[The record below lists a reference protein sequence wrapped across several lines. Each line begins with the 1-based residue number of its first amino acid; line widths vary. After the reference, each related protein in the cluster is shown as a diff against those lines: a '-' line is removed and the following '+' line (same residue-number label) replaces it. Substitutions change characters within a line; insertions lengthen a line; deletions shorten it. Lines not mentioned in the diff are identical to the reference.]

1 MGAWRSEGL
10 EVWRSCVIGGLRGL
24 AALKSWWPVG
34 LLKVEA
40 SETCRLWRPW
50 RPGGLGGLKAWR
62 PKGLGDPEALKAW
75 KPGGWRPSM
84 WSKDAYQ
91 MPMAIGTLEAW
102 GIQKHMEG
110 LGSWVLF
117 RIGCIGALE
126 AYGRPEGCAFGGLG
140 WLWKSGGYGGIRQ
153 ARGKG

>member
-1 MGAWRSEGL
+1 MACRSPEG
-10 EVWRSCVIGGLRGL
+10 GGFRGL
-24 AALKSWWPVG
+24 QAL
-34 LLKVEA
+34 EA
-40 SETCRLWRPW
+40 LEA
-50 RPGGLGGLKAWR
+50 GGLGGLKAWR
-62 PKGLGDPEALKAW
+62 PRGLGDPEALKAW

-102 GIQKHMEG
+102 GIQKHMDG

-140 WLWKSGGYGGIRQ
+140 WPWKSGGYGGIRQ